1 MNTGL
6 LGYFAIDSFL
16 KTSLIPTHFAPTT
29 TPLFIRNFMKPILNN
44 LIFRCVPVLATLLL
58 CAQASFAQMGKIDTS
73 FVSDDS
79 FFVLRVDVKKLVD
92 QVPMG
97 SKDLEMIAEVMKEEG
112 GFDLMNMTAL
122 TMQFGKLDGGP
133 FDSAFS
139 VTFEHSKKIDRDA
152 LFTKGAFEHQEYTEA
167 EFAGKTY
174 LRTRGDGGPHVYF
187 SNDKTFTMA
196 TLKGMESLLEAGS
209 GMGTMSSYL
218 KSAPPGSEI
227 MMAYKSAEGSKTMLD
242 QIFRSMGPIG
252 LPFEPQDLL
261 AGVKTGVGNIQ
272 LSSSTPIFIKANCD
286 SNDSA
291 SEMKSAMDDLV
302 VMGNG
307 ALPFGQKMVDAQ
319 MKELGDDEFSAMQ
332 KSMLTL
338 ANDGLKTGK
347 KVLDGAE
354 TKVEGKVVTFRVKQM
369 GGLKE
374 LVPLAVGGM
383 KAMFLGSDGSSR
395 MEVPDRAIDR
405 VEKKAVR
412 GDDGKE

>member
-1 MNTGL
+1 
-6 LGYFAIDSFL
+6 
-16 KTSLIPTHFAPTT
+16 
-29 TPLFIRNFMKPILNN
+29 MKPLLNH

-58 CAQASFAQMGKIDTS
+58 CSQVSLAQMGKIDTS

-79 FFVLRVDVKKLVD
+79 FFVLRVDVKKLVG

-112 GFDLMNMTAL
+112 GFDLMSMSAL
-122 TMQFGKLDGGP
+122 TMQFGMLDGGP
-133 FDSAFS
+133 FESAFS
-139 VTFEHSKKIDRDA
+139 ITFEYSKKIDRDA
-152 LFTKGAFEHQEYTEA
+152 LFAKGPFERREYTET

-174 LRTRGDGGPHVYF
+174 LRSDSDGGPHVYF
-187 SNDKTFTMA
+187 SDDKTFTMA
-196 TLKGMESLLEAGS
+196 TLKGMESLLKAGS

-218 KSAPPGSEI
+218 KSAPPGSEV
-227 MMAYKSAEGSKTMLD
+227 MMAYKSAEGSKTVLD

-272 LSSSTPIFIKANCD
+272 LSSSTPIYIKANCD
-286 SNDSA
+286 SNESA
-291 SEMKSAMDDLV
+291 SEMKTAMDELV

-319 MKELGDDEFSAMQ
+319 MKELGDDEFAEMQ

-338 ANDGLKTGK
+338 ANNGLKTGK
-347 KVLDGAE
+347 KILDGAE
-354 TKVEGKVVTFRVKQM
+354 TKVDGKVLTFKVKQM

-383 KAMFLGSDGSSR
+383 KAMFMGVSNSAR
-395 MEVPDRAIDR
+395 MEAPGRAVDR

-412 GDDGKE
+412 GDDRKE